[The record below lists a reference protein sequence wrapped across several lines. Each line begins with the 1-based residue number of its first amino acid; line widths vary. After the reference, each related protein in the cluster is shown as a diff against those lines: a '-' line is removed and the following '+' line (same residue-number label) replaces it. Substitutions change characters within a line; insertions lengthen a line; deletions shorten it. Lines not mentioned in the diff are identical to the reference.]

1 MRSKRLV
8 VNDMRIRTSI
18 LALLTL
24 STLSTGLPA
33 CHSKDNI
40 PVAPAPLR
48 PEPEADKDSGSR
60 NTRTDCEP
68 AAPANEPPALAY
80 DERSPDEAQ
89 DMADEGVGK
98 LREAESGEM
107 MQSRR
112 EGLVTEAVY
121 KFINALQADPYN
133 VRATYNLAAAYA
145 RIGRRQC
152 AVNLLTR
159 MIQMR
164 KHGSRKVEVEK
175 SLDRLL
181 GRGNATLDPDFN
193 DMRSDDRFRT
203 MIRNMCDGTNDPSCV
218 RGR

>member
-1 MRSKRLV
+1 MQLRK
-8 VNDMRIRTSI
+8 SI
-18 LALLTL
+18 VALLASSSLLSMPAVAGTL
-24 STLSTGLPA
+24 AAGLMA
-33 CHSKDNI
+33 CHSKDNA
-40 PVAPAPLR
+40 PVPPPPLR
-48 PEPEADKDSGSR
+48 PEPEPERDTTSR
-60 NTRTDCEP
+60 NTRTDCDPADPEHEP
-68 AAPANEPPALAY
+68 AALAY

-98 LREAESGEM
+98 LREAESGDM
-107 MQSRR
+107 LQSRR
-112 EGLVTEAVY
+112 ESLVTEAVY

-152 AVNLLTR
+152 AVNMLTR
-159 MIQMR
+159 MIHMR
-164 KHGSRKVEVEK
+164 KHASRKAEVEK

-193 DMRSDDRFRT
+193 DMRSDDRFRS